1 MTAFLVFDNESVFTK
16 KVDTMPF
23 AEIYFE
29 NYQRKLYTII
39 IRAWIV

>member
-1 MTAFLVFDNESVFTK
+1 MTEFLVFDNESVLTK

-29 NYQRKLYTII
+29 NY
-39 IRAWIV
+39 